1 MHGLGTLINALAII
15 AGGLLG
21 IGCKR
26 FLKEHYQETIMKA
39 TGFAVVFLGAA
50 GTLSKMLVFT
60 EAGTGLTTT
69 GSMIMILS
77 LTFGALIG
85 EIIDIDG
92 LFERFGEWLKHRT
105 GSDGDNQF
113 TNGFV
118 TASLTVSIGAMAIL
132 GSIQDGIYGDHSTLV
147 AKGILDFIIVL
158 IMASSMGKGCV
169 FSFIPVAVLQG
180 SVTALAV
187 VLAGIMT
194 EPVLNNLSLVGNI
207 LIFCVGINLVW
218 EKTIKVANLLPALL
232 IAMTMAVI

>member
-118 TASLTVSIGAMAIL
+118 AASLTVSIGAMAII
-132 GSIQDGIYGDHSTLV
+132 GSIQDGHLWRLFHTDSKSRTGFYHCTDH
-147 AKGILDFIIVL
+147 GIFH
-158 IMASSMGKGCV
+158 GKGMRLFLYSGC
-169 FSFIPVAVLQG
+169 S
-180 SVTALAV
+180 
-187 VLAGIMT
+187 LAGFYD
-194 EPVLNNLSLVGNI
+194 SFG
-207 LIFCVGINLVW
+207 C
-218 EKTIKVANLLPALL
+218 A
-232 IAMTMAVI
+232 AVRLHDHAGT